1 MLGMPPTEMLENG
14 LKTSKYFHNEQGTF
28 IFKEQFEYEYENNT
42 KIPPNKNYFKYKTLR
57 ELITLNQMRV
67 SNTETMSADKVR
79 ESLYDFLK
87 HCLAY
92 DPKERLTPD
101 QALSHPFITDRSLE
115 EYILPPRLY
124 PYVEYGKTV
133 TLGQNEFVSIMLEK
147 MPELKY
153 IKGSYNT
160 MQYFNIFKTALNNGH
175 VVNIMADSP
184 LRGTITPPSLPSVF
198 QPTITPT
205 VQQKLQVPRHAP
217 VQPLKV
223 PQSAPILHYNSP
235 ENIPIHIQHNTSNPR
250 IIQKKDTEG
259 HKKGNSLPSSIALDA
274 NLKSPTH
281 RTEKTKSD
289 KKEEKERSKQIEK
302 QMEKERKKEFKK
314 EEKLRKSL
322 SRDSSKERIDK
333 DNIGIKIKKRTFSQA
348 GSEGGSGI
356 SSPARA
362 SSVDGGKKK
371 RFGFNLFKKDKKESR
386 DSKDEDL

>member
-1 MLGMPPTEMLENG
+1 
-14 LKTSKYFHNEQGTF
+14 
-28 IFKEQFEYEYENNT
+28 
-42 KIPPNKNYFKYKTLR
+42 
-57 ELITLNQMRV
+57 MRV

-115 EYILPPRLY
+115 EYILPPRLF

-133 TLGQNEFVSIMLEK
+133 TLGQNEFVSIMLDK
-147 MPELKY
+147 MPELKH

-205 VQQKLQVPRHAP
+205 DQQKLQVPRHAP
-217 VQPLKV
+217 VHPLKV
-223 PQSAPILHYNSP
+223 PQSTTIFHYNSP
-235 ENIPIHIQHNTSNPR
+235 EKTSANIQHNTSNPR

-259 HKKGNSLPSSIALDA
+259 HKKGNSLPSSMPLDA

-289 KKEEKERSKQIEK
+289 KKEEKERLKQMEKEREKAKQLEK
-302 QMEKERKKEFKK
+302 QLEKERKKEFKK
-314 EEKLRKSL
+314 EEKLRKSR

-333 DNIGIKIKKRTFSQA
+333 DNNGPRTKIRTFSQA

-371 RFGFNLFKKDKKESR
+371 RFGFNLFKRIKKESR